1 MAAEGRSMGFVAKE
15 RTRRDLAKSN
25 RSNACFMKEK
35 KTTSIRSGNAQRH
48 QQRNSGWHEWETDVF
63 FVSPAH
69 TTQATATRQGSS
81 ARNATET
88 TTRVFMKESR
98 QKEEKEDPCSFFR
111 GGNTTD
117 IRANG
122 MAKITPDSS
131 QELTDTTHKIGSS
144 RTNKDPVAKTDF
156 NRNHNGPETLRA
168 GLNRDSFDGQNQAP
182 KGAQWPTGQTVG
194 MSNNIRTEKESD
206 GREALDK
213 PESIKKKAEDHHNEN
228 MNIMENEEEEDT
240 LVFDTQDDQ
249 KGYLSYIMLKTN
261 EGKNLI
267 GLIDTGANCCI
278 ISGDSAR
285 KNQLE
290 VACTTKM
297 RLKGVGSDECF
308 DTRIY
313 NIPVN
318 NQVLKAKAYEKLKS
332 VARIQKLE
340 THEFKKIKDLGI
352 DISLLKKLNTCEG
365 KHVDMIIGT
374 NVLWQLL
381 KTARIKPIG
390 PDKSVVDTT
399 IGSFIIPTTLGQ
411 NEDNFEDE
419 SEVFN
424 SEDWYDE
431 FHEKKDEVVSEE
443 EEISKAMEKLWN
455 LNVLGIQNP
464 ELAQEE
470 MNQTEEAMA
479 EFKSTVKWEDG
490 KLLVKLPMNGN
501 EIVGSP
507 EKVIRATRKL
517 SGKREWEHPIMKKYM
532 AAKPGVEGY
541 EERRKAVL
549 YSLILDHYKDTAS
562 RMEHVIPE
570 DLNPMQD
577 QFGLIRHG
585 TRLDKSDLPT
595 DTKLPIILIRD
606 HKLTEMIVRDIHLR
620 NKHIGTEQLVAECRR
635 KYWIPKGRQLARKV
649 INSCTQ
655 CKRKN
660 GRTFRYPPIP
670 PLPASRVQRSKPFEH
685 IGIDYFGPIYYKG
698 THSQRKCWVLICT
711 CVVTRNIHLELVSD
725 NGTVEFILAMRRFFS
740 RRGTPKT
747 VTLDNAR
754 TFKLGEKIFN
764 NDIKEMAEENDTF
777 TNFMDQHPMEWKFIT
792 PLSPWKGGVYER
804 IIGIVKKLLYSSGDT
819 GQFNYVQLFT
829 VITEIEGIVNSRPIS
844 HNPENFVEGPVVRP
858 ADFISPEVKLGVVHD
873 NGKTDMADAGVTEK
887 IARSH
892 MAAMNEHMTELWKKW
907 EDSYLTQLKISH
919 NRRQQYTVTP
929 PKVGQVVIME
939 EKLKARHKWPL
950 ARITEIH
957 PNELGQIRTVTIK
970 CNGKEIKRS
979 VNQLIPL
986 EMEFESPA
994 TMAVPTTKEHS
1005 SKNTEPTTKSQDA
1018 EPDKRREK
1026 SKRTTP
1032 ADSHNPNVRNKI
1044 ESNDGSEAS
1053 SDQLR
1058 TRPFLS
1064 RKAKKG
1070 INYCE
1075 VAEDQ
1080 NQKVKVNSEN
1090 EERRTSEYGSN
1101 SKEEMAG
1108 RNKPHSHS
1116 LGAGS
1121 VAN

>member
-1 MAAEGRSMGFVAKE
+1 MLGMIYDARKDTMTMAIPKPPEGKPTKKALQSF
-15 RTRRDLAKSN
+15 LARIYDPLGVLAPLTVRLKQFLQSL
-25 RSNACFMKEK
+25 
-35 KTTSIRSGNAQRH
+35 
-48 QQRNSGWHEWETDVF
+48 W
-63 FVSPAH
+63 
-69 TTQATATRQGSS
+69 AT
-81 ARNATET
+81 
-88 TTRVFMKESR
+88 
-98 QKEEKEDPCSFFR
+98 
-111 GGNTTD
+111 
-117 IRANG
+117 
-122 MAKITPDSS
+122 
-131 QELTDTTHKIGSS
+131 KIGWKQSIP
-144 RTNKDPVAKTDF
+144 KDTMPI
-156 NRNHNGPETLRA
+156 
-168 GLNRDSFDGQNQAP
+168 
-182 KGAQWPTGQTVG
+182 W
-194 MSNNIRTEKESD
+194 
-206 GREALDK
+206 
-213 PESIKKKAEDHHNEN
+213 ESIKKDFLDTEYTMNRQITDRYDYKSTKLIIFSDASKNNYGVAAYLRFEFPDKTFKTKLLMAKSRVKPLKGSERLTIPRLELMALWLATNCAVYIKNELHSCMPFESVEFFSDSMIALAWTTTQKPLKCFVAN
-228 MNIMENEEEEDT
+228 KVKLIKENCKILRDCEIEHKFHYVPTEQNPADLT
-240 LVFDTQDDQ
+240 TR
-249 KGYLSYIMLKTN
+249 
-261 EGKNLI
+261 GKNSKELF
-267 GLIDTGANCCI
+267 A
-278 ISGDSAR
+278 S
-285 KNQLE
+285 
-290 VACTTKM
+290 KM
-297 RLKGVGSDECF
+297 WHDG
-308 DTRIY
+308 
-313 NIPVN
+313 P
-318 NQVLKAKAYEKLKS
+318 
-332 VARIQKLE
+332 
-340 THEFKKIKDLGI
+340 EFL
-352 DISLLKKLNTCEG
+352 
-365 KHVDMIIGT
+365 
-374 NVLWQLL
+374 
-381 KTARIKPIG
+381 
-390 PDKSVVDTT
+390 
-399 IGSFIIPTTLGQ
+399 
-411 NEDNFEDE
+411 
-419 SEVFN
+419 
-424 SEDWYDE
+424 
-431 FHEKKDEVVSEE
+431 EKKEGEWPNQWKDSPT
-443 EEISKAMEKLWN
+443 IPKWLEK
-455 LNVLGIQNP
+455 
-464 ELAQEE
+464 
-470 MNQTEEAMA
+470 AMA
-479 EFKSTVKWEDG
+479 EEVVGKEGKTVYKEEDG
-490 KLLVKLPMNGN
+490 IQEHVVHLTTATEYFSPGNYESWIPYDSTNSISKL
-501 EIVGSP
+501 IRYT

-517 SGKREWEHPIMKKYM
+517 SGKREWENPIMKKYM

-655 CKRKN
+655 CRRKN

-747 VTLDNAR
+747 VTLDNAK

-873 NGKTDMADAGVTEK
+873 NGKIEMADAGVTEK

-929 PKVGQVVIME
+929 PKIGQVVIME

-1026 SKRTTP
+1026 SKSTTP
-1032 ADSHNPNVRNKI
+1032 ANSHNPNVRNKI

-1101 SKEEMAG
+1101 STEEMAG